1 MRPTLT
7 MIGMAALLGGA
18 MVLGFTAPAQ
28 AQPGAFT
35 LQVQLFE
42 IPRGFIEQPRYDD
55 RKPIEVEPRD
65 WERRRADRDARDQAR
80 IDQAAR
86 REAQRIEEEREE
98 RRAFRRAQR
107 ESRGEFRADDRG
119 EYRGEYRGDPRAD
132 ERFDELRERYRRN

>member
-7 MIGMAALLGGA
+7 IIGMTALLGGA
-18 MVLGFTAPAQ
+18 MGLGVAAPAQ
-28 AQPGAFT
+28 AEPGAFT
-35 LQVQLFE
+35 LRVQLFE

-65 WERRRADRDARDQAR
+65 WERRRADREARDQAR
-80 IDQAAR
+80 IEEAAR
-86 REAQRIEEEREE
+86 QEAQRIEEEREE

-107 ESRGEFRADDRG
+107 ENRGEFRAD
-119 EYRGEYRGDPRAD
+119 ERGEYRGDPRGDPRGD